1 MKIKIK
7 DKDIITFYGITW
19 NDGWE
24 FDAPSIITS
33 PGYFYSE
40 SYAGLDGLIEDICI
54 TLACLDENDELEDES
69 LNSLEWRDWGVEQF
83 DKFIKDSFDE
93 IPTIL
98 PDYFQ
103 EFKKEIEYVWIIK
116 KTVQFIWNEKEDYYD
131 SIDISTVEKSVDL

>member
-33 PGYFYSE
+33 PGYFYSDTD
-40 SYAGLDGLIEDICI
+40 GLDGFIEELCINLSCDEEIEDEEGNI
-54 TLACLDENDELEDES
+54 E
-69 LNSLEWRDWGVEQF
+69 EWRGWQVEQF

-93 IPTIL
+93 IPTTI

-116 KTVQFIWNEKEDYYD
+116 KTVQFLWNEKEEYYD
-131 SIDISTVEKSVDL
+131 SVDISTIEKSVDL